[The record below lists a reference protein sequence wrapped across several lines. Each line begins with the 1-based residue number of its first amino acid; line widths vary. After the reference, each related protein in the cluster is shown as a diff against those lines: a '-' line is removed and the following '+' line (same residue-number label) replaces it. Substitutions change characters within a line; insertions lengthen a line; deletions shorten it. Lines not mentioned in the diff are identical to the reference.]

1 MEQRMRKAG
10 GALVLL
16 GAMALSAE
24 SGQANQASLADVCYR
39 TVLDAATAYALGGV
53 QREAETEKT
62 GHPGIASR
70 IKAIQDELTQQMGAA
85 LDAGC
90 PSGLFDQLITCFQ
103 SKSDGSGK
111 NVLKA
116 SECVEQVTGRRDDP
130 GIEGR

>member
-1 MEQRMRKAG
+1 MRKVG

-16 GAMALSAE
+16 GAIALVAQ
-24 SGQANQASLADVCYR
+24 SGQANQALSADVCYR
-39 TVLDAATAYALGGV
+39 AVLDAATAYALGGV
-53 QREAETEKT
+53 QREAENGKM

-70 IKAIQDELTQQMGAA
+70 IKAIQGELTQQMGAA

-90 PSGLFDQLITCFQ
+90 PSELFDQLITCFQ
-103 SKSDGSGK
+103 SRSDGSGK